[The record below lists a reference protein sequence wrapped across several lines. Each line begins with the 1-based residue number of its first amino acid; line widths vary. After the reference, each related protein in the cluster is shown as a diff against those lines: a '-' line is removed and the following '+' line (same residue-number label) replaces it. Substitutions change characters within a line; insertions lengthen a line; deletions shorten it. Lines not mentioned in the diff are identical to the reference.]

1 MIIHQ
6 VVSID
11 GRIRYRRKVEMKFDE
26 QITDKDIHS
35 EETLIGLFD
44 NIRKEIRA

>member
-1 MIIHQ
+1 MVELGI
-6 VVSID
+6 
-11 GRIRYRRKVEMKFDE
+11 GEKVEIKFDE
-26 QITDKDIHS
+26 QIADKDIHS